1 LIEYTDSIYH
11 QLFENCVFTQPR
23 PIADVHQ
30 YDAEFGDEQT
40 NRETA
45 VDTIKKLLEDDFA
58 AGNAGDIEALLSIR
72 TDEAVYIFKAQQPLF
87 ANDNRGTRCAG

>member
-1 LIEYTDSIYH
+1 
-11 QLFENCVFTQPR
+11 
-23 PIADVHQ
+23 
-30 YDAEFGDEQT
+30 
-40 NRETA
+40 